1 MRLRFSLTPKTG
13 TFVAR
18 RARRGVSL
26 FAVMLSMFL
35 IVAFMDMA
43 LQEIGRQQKRN
54 AGKELAN
61 ISAVLAN
68 RWERLIHKCAVD
80 ALQAGTACAEFSPL
94 SSADWSALNVSVAI
108 GGRAVSPVPAALRVS
123 GTEPAW
129 WSGALPIAVTKDVS
143 ADLYIASVGQ
153 APIATGL
160 IVFRANSDLHPL
172 TLAEFRAGLDDWNE
186 TVADADEITPA
197 EAVCSAISGC
207 VIGTNDTAVLT
218 YPFVKIE
225 SDWLLREPWVGRSF
239 AHEMQADIASVIDP
253 STGVPRPLALLNTDG
268 LTITSGEMVASAL
281 TADDAT
287 VRSVGPYDDGSG
299 PATFAADA
307 IDADAQSLD
316 VSGTATF
323 AGDMVADT
331 LVVAGGVSAGRLDAT
346 SSNATTDASV
356 AGNLFAESLS
366 LSGPLSTESLT
377 TEGLIT
383 GQSLQVSNSAISDN
397 FNLSNAGAST
407 LSRVLSSTRASS
419 LYASLL
425 QVTSLTTSGC
435 TGC

>member
-1 MRLRFSLTPKTG
+1 MRFFFPLTPKTG

-26 FAVMLSMFL
+26 FAVMLGMFL

-54 AGKELAN
+54 AGRELAN

-80 ALQAGTACAEFSPL
+80 ALQFGTACAEFSPL
-94 SSADWSALNVSVAI
+94 SASDWSALNVSVAI

-207 VIGTNDTAVLT
+207 VLGMNDTAVLT

-268 LTITSGEMVASAL
+268 LTITSGEMVTGAL
-281 TADDAT
+281 TADDVTAQ
-287 VRSVGPYDDGSG
+287 SVGAYDTGSG
-299 PATFAADA
+299 TATYAADA
-307 IDADAQSLD
+307 IDADAQNLE

-323 AGDMVADT
+323 AGDMAADT

-356 AGNLFAESLS
+356 AGNLFAETLS
-366 LSGPLSTESLT
+366 LTGLLSTESLS

-383 GQSLQVSNSAISDN
+383 GQSLQVSSSAISDN

>member
-1 MRLRFSLTPKTG
+1 MRFNLPLTPKTG

-26 FAVMLSMFL
+26 FAVMLGMFL

-54 AGKELAN
+54 AGKELVN

-80 ALQAGTACAEFSPL
+80 ALQLDTACPEFAPL
-94 SSADWSALNVSVAI
+94 SASEWSALNASVAI
-108 GGRAVSPVPAALRVS
+108 GGRVVSPVPAALRAS

-172 TLAEFRAGLDDWNE
+172 TLAEFRAGLDDWNKS
-186 TVADADEITPA
+186 VAEVDEITPA
-197 EAVCSAISGC
+197 EAVCAAISGC

-225 SDWLLREPWVGRSF
+225 TDWLLREPWVGRSF

-253 STGVPRPLALLNTDG
+253 GTGAPRPFALFNTDV
-268 LTITSGEMVASAL
+268 LTITTGEMATSAL
-281 TADDAT
+281 TVDAVT
-287 VRSVGPYDDGSG
+287 ARSVGPVDDGSS

-307 IDADAQSLD
+307 IDAEAQSLN
-316 VSGTATF
+316 VSGTGTF
-323 AGDMVADT
+323 AGDMAGDT
-331 LVVAGGVSAGRLDAT
+331 LMIAGGVSAGSLKAT
-346 SSNATTDASV
+346 NSNATADASI

-366 LSGPLSTESLT
+366 LAGPLSAEGLN
-377 TEGLIT
+377 TEGQIT
-383 GQSLQVSNSAISDN
+383 AQALVVSNSTVANSFN
-397 FNLSNAGAST
+397 FNNSGAT
-407 LSRVLSSTRASS
+407 ALSRVRSSTRASS
-419 LYASLL
+419 IYASLL

>member
-1 MRLRFSLTPKTG
+1 MRFYLSLTPKTG

-26 FAVMLSMFL
+26 FAVMLGMFL

-43 LQEIGRQQKRN
+43 LQEVGRQQKRN
-54 AGKELAN
+54 AGRELAN

-80 ALQAGTACAEFSPL
+80 ALQFGTACAEFSPL
-94 SSADWSALNVSVAI
+94 AAADWSALNVSAAI

-172 TLAEFRAGLDDWNE
+172 TLADFRAGLDDWNE

-197 EAVCSAISGC
+197 EAVCAAITGC
-207 VIGTNDTAVLT
+207 VIGPNDTAVLT

-239 AHEMQADIASVIDP
+239 AHEMQADIASAIDP
-253 STGVPRPLALLNTDG
+253 STGAPIPFSVLSAYEMTVA
-268 LTITSGEMVASAL
+268 SGEMVTGVL
-281 TADDAT
+281 IADDAT
-287 VRSVGPYDDGSG
+287 VQSVGPHDDGSG
-299 PATFAADA
+299 SATYAAEA
-307 IDADAQSLD
+307 IDVEAQSLS
-316 VSGTATF
+316 VSGTGTF
-323 AGDMVADT
+323 AGDMAANT
-331 LVVAGGVSAGRLDAT
+331 LVIAGGVSAGRLDAA

-356 AGNLFAESLS
+356 AGNLFAETLS
-366 LSGPLSTESLT
+366 VTGTLSAEGLSTD
-377 TEGLIT
+377 GQIT
-383 GQSLQVSNSAISDN
+383 GQSLAVTNSTVSDN
-397 FNLSNAGAST
+397 FNLNNAGAAA